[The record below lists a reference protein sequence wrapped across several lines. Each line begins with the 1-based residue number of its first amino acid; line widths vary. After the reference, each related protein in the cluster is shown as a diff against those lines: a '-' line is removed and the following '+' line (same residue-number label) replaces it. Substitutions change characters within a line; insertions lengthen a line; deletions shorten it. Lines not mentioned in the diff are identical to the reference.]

1 METNWLA
8 IDIAG
13 KDVELTLNQKLAAGL
28 SALKFCHRRGKLLY
42 ILGSINGKDSIN
54 LKEILIVHHENLIS
68 LSTGERLFEIT

>member
-28 SALKFCHRRGKLLY
+28 SALKFCHRRGKL
-42 ILGSINGKDSIN
+42 
-54 LKEILIVHHENLIS
+54 H
-68 LSTGERLFEIT
+68 TGIY